1 MFAKDI
7 NLFITGENIAE
18 IIQQMN
24 KELKKSLYSV

>member
-7 NLFITGENIAE
+7 NLFITDENIGE

>member
-7 NLFITGENIAE
+7 NLFITDENISE